1 MWTRRKTRGKSA
13 RFLTVVKGVRI
24 LSFSFISD
32 VSVSV
37 PDICHCVVEINQW
50 VSWSFLLVFDYVLI
64 LAMLQ
69 EAKISFPSHSAG
81 CDQEESHD
89 WG

>member
-1 MWTRRKTRGKSA
+1 MSVLA
-13 RFLTVVKGVRI
+13 PDVASCHYGV
-24 LSFSFISD
+24 
-32 VSVSV
+32 
-37 PDICHCVVEINQW
+37 DINEW
-50 VSWSFLLVFDYVLI
+50 VLRSFLLVFDYVLL

-81 CDQEESHD
+81 CDQEESLD